1 MHFVEAKGILS
12 AHNGMN
18 LYRAVPMAVYTVTAG
33 VNAMDSHMNLRILR

>member
-18 LYRAVPMAVYTVTAG
+18 LYRGCTVFTVTAG
-33 VNAMDSHMNLRILR
+33 VNVMGLHMILKTSK